1 MPKADF
7 FARHGLY
14 VAERFL
20 EEDRCAAICAE
31 LRSASLAASKVE
43 RGGASVVDEEVRR
56 TSLATVSSETA
67 AEVGGRLEG
76 IRRDLERHFQVRLG
90 TCEPPTFAV
99 YRPGDFFLPH
109 RDAGT
114 AEALSARK
122 VSAVIFLNGEAE
134 APGPG
139 TYGGGALTFYGLI
152 EDPPWDAMGFP
163 VVGEAG
169 LLVAFPAGMV
179 HEVTAVTHGERCV
192 ALSRYS

>member
-7 FARHGLY
+7 FARHGLF

-20 EEDRCAAICAE
+20 AEDRCASICAE

-43 RGGASVVDEEVRR
+43 RCGAFVVDEQVRR
-56 TSLATVSSETA
+56 TSLAAVSAETA
-67 AEVGGRLEG
+67 SEVGDRLEG
-76 IRRDLERHFQVRLG
+76 IRQDLERHFQVRL
-90 TCEPPTFAV
+90 TACEPPTFAV

-122 VSAVIFLNGEAE
+122 VSAVLFLNGEAD
-134 APGPG
+134 APAAG
-139 TYGGGALTFYGLI
+139 TYGGGSLTFYGLV

-163 VVGEAG
+163 VVGQAG